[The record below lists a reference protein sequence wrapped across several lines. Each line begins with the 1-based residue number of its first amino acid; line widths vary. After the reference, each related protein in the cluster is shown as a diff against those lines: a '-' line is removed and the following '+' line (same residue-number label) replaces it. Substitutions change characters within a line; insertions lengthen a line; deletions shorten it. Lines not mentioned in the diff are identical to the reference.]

1 MRRLL
6 ALPLVVLAVAAAGC
20 GGSDDDAAAT
30 GSGATA
36 APSTAADVPTSG
48 NVVPVAMKDI
58 QFAPREQTV
67 KVGQTV
73 RWENQEDV
81 PHNVT
86 ATKGETFRSDNFSKG
101 GSFEF
106 KPTKAGTI
114 SYVCTI
120 HPGMGGTL
128 TVTDG

>member
-6 ALPLVVLAVAAAGC
+6 VLPLLALALAAAGC
-20 GGSDDDAAAT
+20 GGDDGDPAAT

-36 APSTAADVPTSG
+36 APSTAADAPTSG
-48 NVVPVAMKDI
+48 TVVEVSMKDI
-58 QFAPREQTV
+58 QFNPDEVAV

-73 RWENQEDV
+73 RWVDDEDV

-86 ATKGETFRSDNFSKG
+86 ATKGETFRSDTFSKG
-101 GSFEF
+101 GSFEYTP
-106 KPTKAGTI
+106 KKAGTI

-120 HPGMGGTL
+120 HPGMDGTL
-128 TVTDG
+128 TVTE